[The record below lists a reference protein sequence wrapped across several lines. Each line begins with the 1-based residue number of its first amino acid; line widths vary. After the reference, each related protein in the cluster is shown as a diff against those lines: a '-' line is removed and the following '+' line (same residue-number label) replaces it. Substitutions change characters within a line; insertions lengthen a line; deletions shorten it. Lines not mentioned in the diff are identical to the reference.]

1 MEAKNYEYLLNSV
14 FTNAQT
20 SNGVDAEMYLVMIEE
35 HNNVLLKNFY
45 DSHQERV
52 LEFKKAFSI
61 VREQVLYAL
70 VEGGKKI
77 ILNAS
82 EVEMNQLQAM
92 INILNPSFF
101 DIPELNNVITTSIRL
116 FGKYGI
122 SNQTHRTSM
131 FSVKNSFQKRAF
143 RN

>member
-14 FTNAQT
+14 FTNVQT

-35 HNNVLLKNFY
+35 HNNILLKNFY

-61 VREQVLYAL
+61 VREQVLFAL

-77 ILNAS
+77 IMNAS
-82 EVEMNQLQAM
+82 EDEMNQLQTM
-92 INILNPSFF
+92 INVLNPSFY
-101 DIPELNNVITTSIRL
+101 DIAELNNIINTSIRI
-116 FGKYGI
+116 FARYGI
-122 SNQTHRTSM
+122 CNQIQRTSM
-131 FSVKNSFQKRAF
+131 FKTNNSFQKRAF
-143 RN
+143 RD